1 MSKRANP
8 QDQTDIE
15 LEDSKAEIDRESPEY
30 QAKLKEFSSGAKVT
44 KQIESE
50 PIQGEHAW
58 VEPQKIADVPL
69 KSNASVKM
77 IITGRMVNRDR
88 SMKPCNFYMTK
99 DTAERVNRLC
109 SGNKGLM
116 YNKLINIALDA
127 IEESEGVLIYTEKDI

>member
-15 LEDSKAEIDRESPEY
+15 LEDNEKKVNRESAEY
-30 QAKLKEFSSGAKVT
+30 QAMLKQYASGAKVT
-44 KQIESE
+44 KQIESAVIGM
-50 PIQGEHAW
+50 PTKD
-58 VEPQKIADVPL
+58 PKIADVPL

-77 IITGRMVNRDR
+77 IITGRMSNRDNN
-88 SMKPCNFYMTK
+88 MQPCNFYMTK
-99 DTAERVNRLC
+99 TTAERVNRLC

-127 IEESEGVLIYTEKDI
+127 IEESEGILIYTEKDL